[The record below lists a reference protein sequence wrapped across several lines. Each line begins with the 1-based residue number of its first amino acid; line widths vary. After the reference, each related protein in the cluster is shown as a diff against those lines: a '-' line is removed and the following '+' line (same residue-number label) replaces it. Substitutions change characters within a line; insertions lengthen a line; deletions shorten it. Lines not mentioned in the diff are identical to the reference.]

1 MESIAILVSTLGS
14 GGAEKQAA
22 LLAQVLSKKYDV
34 HFVAL
39 YGDSETSAYV
49 ISILENANVSV
60 YPLSGNLLSKLRTF
74 SILLKRNNVI
84 CAFNYLTKPN
94 FWGSIIEKCSGIK
107 WVYNGIRNTDL
118 DGYKN
123 ILEWFSH
130 NIIATGTIF
139 NCYSG
144 EEAFKKRGL
153 RASKCITIPNCYPQI
168 SEPLTREQGKVVRII
183 TVGRFHPQKDY
194 ETAIKTISILK
205 RNKPDFIFLLC
216 GYGVL
221 EEQIR
226 QWVKIYDVSDMVEFH
241 IKPNDIP
248 ELLRSADIYLSTSL
262 FEGTSNSI
270 MEAMNWSLP
279 IVATNVGDNFKLVS
293 DNFNGFLTKVG
304 DAEFLANRIAYLMD
318 NPSTRVKYGINSNI
332 KLREEFSIDLFEERY
347 FTLLEKE

>member
-60 YPLSGNLLSKLRTF
+60 YPLSGNLLSKLRLF
-74 SILLKRNNVI
+74 SKLLRRKNVI

-94 FWGSIIEKCSGIK
+94 FWGGIIEKCSGVK
-107 WVYNGIRNTDL
+107 RVYNGIRNTDL

-130 NIIATGTIF
+130 NFIATGTIF

-153 RASKCITIPNCYPQI
+153 KASKCIIIPNCYPHI
-168 SEPLTREQGKVVRII
+168 SKPLVRKQDGVVKII
-183 TVGRFHPQKDY
+183 TVGRFHTQKDY
-194 ETAIKTISILK
+194 ETAIKTVSKLKSI
-205 RNKPDFIFLLC
+205 NSSFIFLLC

-226 QWVKIYDVSDMVEFH
+226 QWVAYYDVKDVVEFH
-241 IKPNDIP
+241 IKPDNIP
-248 ELLRSADIYLSTSL
+248 ELLRSSDIYLSTSL

-279 IVATNVGDNFKLVS
+279 IVATNVGDNYKLVS
-293 DNFNGFLTKVG
+293 DNYNGFLTNVG
-304 DAEFLANRIAYLMD
+304 DAESLANHISVLIE
-318 NPSTRVKYGINSNI
+318 NPNTRVTFGINSNTR
-332 KLREEFSIDLFEERY
+332 LRNEYSMELFETRY
-347 FTLLEKE
+347 FSLLEKE